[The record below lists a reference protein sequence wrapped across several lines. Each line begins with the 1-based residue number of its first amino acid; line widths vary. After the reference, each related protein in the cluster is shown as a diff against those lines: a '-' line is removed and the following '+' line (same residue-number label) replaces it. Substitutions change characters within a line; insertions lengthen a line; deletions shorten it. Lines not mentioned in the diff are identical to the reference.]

1 MTPGSRPDSEHALHR
16 EGVAL
21 IVLHH
26 LYTLFLDRGLVPPF
40 RTDLRSKIQ
49 YMTLL
54 LKSETYENELFSIQ
68 KWLGYT
74 AFRTWE
80 NFIRYIDAM
89 NYEPVEDL
97 LTEEVRSKRLSLLIK
112 NYGELLEFLKAPV
125 DQTERIVDQLDYVDQ
140 ADLSLTNLVL
150 EKLDWHEIYIATE
163 QEPIAIDWI
172 RRLDVI
178 LNRSKE

>member
-1 MTPGSRPDSEHALHR
+1 
-16 EGVAL
+16 
-21 IVLHH
+21 
-26 LYTLFLDRGLVPPF
+26 
-40 RTDLRSKIQ
+40 
-49 YMTLL
+49 
-54 LKSETYENELFSIQ
+54 
-68 KWLGYT
+68 
-74 AFRTWE
+74 
-80 NFIRYIDAM
+80 M